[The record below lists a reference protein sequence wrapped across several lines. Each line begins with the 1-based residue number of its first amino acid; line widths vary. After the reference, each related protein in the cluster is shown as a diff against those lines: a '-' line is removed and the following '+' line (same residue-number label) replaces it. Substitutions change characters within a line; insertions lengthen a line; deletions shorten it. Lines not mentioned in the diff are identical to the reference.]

1 MKPPRFDYVRAES
14 LAEAHAALAEAGG
27 EASVIAGGQ
36 TLIPLLSMR
45 MASPSVLV
53 DIMRLAELRT
63 IAAEEDVIRVG
74 AGVRQAELLGW
85 PELADA
91 QPLLAMA
98 LPWVGHAQTRARGT
112 VCGSVALAD
121 PSAELPLV
129 LVALGG
135 EVLLSSANGSR
146 RVGAEEFFTGLMST
160 TRADDELVEAVLFPR
175 RRPGAG
181 YAFREFAQRPGDF
194 AIVACAAVADA
205 NGSRLAVGGVADR
218 PIARDFGTAGGTAL
232 DDALA
237 TFADDLEARDDL
249 HATADYRRSL
259 VRNIGRAVIAEAR
272 RCA

>member
-14 LAEAHAALAEAGG
+14 LAEAHAALAQAGG
-27 EASVIAGGQ
+27 DASVIAGGQ

-63 IAAEEDVIRVG
+63 LATEENVIRVG

-129 LVALGG
+129 LVVLGG

-146 RVGAEEFFTGLMST
+146 RVGAEQFLTGLMST

-181 YAFREFAQRPGDF
+181 YAFREFAQRHGDF

-218 PIARDFGTAGGTAL
+218 PIARDFGTADGSAL

-237 TFADDLEARDDL
+237 TFADELEARDDL